1 MLHLLV
7 AAFCAGQLVTAQS
20 RIETTAARDTELE
33 RQNLTQLLTIRRVYV
48 DRLNGG
54 ETAAHLRDM
63 IVSSLERSKLFAITE
78 NADRADA
85 VLRGS
90 AEDLVFTDTF
100 SSSDGINARANVGG
114 SNGASAASRDRRSG
128 YAGAGVGEQESVHLA
143 ERKHEATASVRL
155 VTKDG
160 DVIWSTTQES
170 RGAKF
175 RGASADVADKITKQ
189 LLADCDKA
197 RRIPVKSE

>member
-7 AAFCAGQLVTAQS
+7 VILWAGQIANVQPRTG
-20 RIETTAARDTELE
+20 EGTARDLELE
-33 RQNLTQLLTIRRVYV
+33 RDNLTQLLAVRRVFV

-54 ETAAHLRDM
+54 DTAAHLRDM
-63 IVSSLERSKLFAITE
+63 IISSLERSKLFALTE
-78 NADRADA
+78 NAERADA

-100 SSSDGINARANVGG
+100 SSNDGINARANAGA
-114 SNGASAASRDRRSG
+114 SNGAAAAKDRKG
-128 YAGAGVGEQESVHLA
+128 AYLGAGVGEQESLHLS
-143 ERKHEATASVRL
+143 ERKHEATAAVRL
-155 VTKDG
+155 VSKEG

-175 RGASADVADKITKQ
+175 RGASADVAEKITRQ
-189 LLADCDKA
+189 LLTDYERA
-197 RRIPVKSE
+197 RRIRGE